1 VIVITIFETPKDN
14 WGIRGKNADEL
25 LFIYQVNI

>member
-1 VIVITIFETPKDN
+1 PKEN

-25 LFIYQVNI
+25 LLNYQVNI

>member
-1 VIVITIFETPKDN
+1 N

-25 LFIYQVNI
+25 LLNYQVNI

>member
-1 VIVITIFETPKDN
+1 KEN

-25 LFIYQVNI
+25 LLNYQVNI